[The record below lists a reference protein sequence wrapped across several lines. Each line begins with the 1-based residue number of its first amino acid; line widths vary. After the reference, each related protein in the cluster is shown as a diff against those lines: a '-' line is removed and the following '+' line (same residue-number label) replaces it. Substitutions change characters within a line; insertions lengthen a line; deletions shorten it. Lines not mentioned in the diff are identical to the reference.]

1 MEQRLSLN
9 VCSSSKGQLLFA
21 KPQLQIRQYPISVFK
36 KYSLLNLFLSG
47 METFLKFQNIFLQG
61 SSYLCCHKINVPL
74 INTHIPLGRLLLYN
88 HLNYLTQFPF

>member
-36 KYSLLNLFLSG
+36 KYSLLNLFLSD
-47 METFLKFQNIFLQG
+47 METFLKFQTIFLFKRFKL
-61 SSYLCCHKINVPL
+61 S
-74 INTHIPLGRLLLYN
+74 LLSQN
-88 HLNYLTQFPF
+88 KCTFN

>member
-47 METFLKFQNIFLQG
+47 METFLKFQTTFLFKRFKL
-61 SSYLCCHKINVPL
+61 S
-74 INTHIPLGRLLLYN
+74 LLSQN
-88 HLNYLTQFPF
+88 KCTFN

>member
-47 METFLKFQNIFLQG
+47 METFLKFQTIFLFKRFKL
-61 SSYLCCHKINVPL
+61 S
-74 INTHIPLGRLLLYN
+74 LLSQN
-88 HLNYLTQFPF
+88 KCTFN

>member
-47 METFLKFQNIFLQG
+47 METFLKFQNIFLFKRFK
-61 SSYLCCHKINVPL
+61 LPL
-74 INTHIPLGRLLLYN
+74 LSQNKCTFN
-88 HLNYLTQFPF
+88 

>member
-47 METFLKFQNIFLQG
+47 METFLKFQNIFLFKRFKL
-61 SSYLCCHKINVPL
+61 S
-74 INTHIPLGRLLLYN
+74 LLSQN
-88 HLNYLTQFPF
+88 KCTFN

>member
-21 KPQLQIRQYPISVFK
+21 KPQLQIRQYPISVYK

-47 METFLKFQNIFLQG
+47 METFLKFQNIFLFKRFKL
-61 SSYLCCHKINVPL
+61 S
-74 INTHIPLGRLLLYN
+74 LLSQN
-88 HLNYLTQFPF
+88 KCTFN

>member
-47 METFLKFQNIFLQG
+47 METFL
-61 SSYLCCHKINVPL
+61 YH
-74 INTHIPLGRLLLYN
+74 
-88 HLNYLTQFPF
+88 

>member
-21 KPQLQIRQYPISVFK
+21 KPQLQIRQYPISVYK

-47 METFLKFQNIFLQG
+47 METYLNHWKKRRIQNSTFLKFQTIFLSKKVQAIFAVT
-61 SSYLCCHKINVPL
+61 K
-74 INTHIPLGRLLLYN
+74 
-88 HLNYLTQFPF
+88 